1 VVASPHLPTILTPT
15 EFSTG
20 SHKSA
25 VATPLLPKITLLYDT
40 YFHVLHLFED
50 VASPEEVAALLAFVV
65 TITDWEERTGL
76 PGTRRRNF
84 GVAMDPADNYRPR
97 ATCTLPPV
105 LAALGARLLGFCK
118 AQPWPA
124 ACSDIGATPPFVQ
137 AYVQRYVPG
146 ETLGFHFDE
155 RPTYAELIVG
165 LSVCGEGRLLLGH
178 TNGSK
183 EVTPRAL
190 QQPNVRAV
198 ALPPGS
204 LYCLTGMSRYDLRHA
219 VVQDGAAERISITFR
234 ALK

>member
-1 VVASPHLPTILTPT
+1 V
-15 EFSTG
+15 
-20 SHKSA
+20 
-25 VATPLLPKITLLYDT
+25 
-40 YFHVLHLFED
+40 
-50 VASPEEVAALLAFVV
+50 
-65 TITDWEERTGL
+65 TDWEERTGL

-97 ATCTLPPV
+97 ATSPLPPV

-118 AQPWPA
+118 AQLWPT
-124 ACSDIGATPPFVQ
+124 ACSDIRATPAFVQ

-165 LSVCGEGRLLLGH
+165 LSVCGQGRLLLGH

-183 EVTPRAL
+183 EVAPRAL
-190 QQPNVRAV
+190 QQTNVRAID
-198 ALPPGS
+198 LPPGS

-219 VVQDGAAERISITFR
+219 IVHDGDAERISITFR